1 MDLKKTQAKF
11 ADFEIDSSQGVF
23 HKNGT
28 QLKLRPKEL
37 GVLWLLVQQA
47 GQLVTKDQ
55 IIKVVWNGYST
66 SDESIA
72 RCISVVKARMRL
84 ASPGS
89 EQLIKTEYGRGYRF
103 LGKVSFFRERKSPN
117 EKIKTAI
124 GPTTLG
130 EIASEDILT
139 CTTETT
145 VLAAASLL
153 SASHKSAILI
163 LEAQKPIGIWTEAD
177 ALNLDLTDP
186 SVLDVKM
193 VEVMQTPVIS
203 LAAEKPITDAVAIMR
218 SKGIRHLVVV
228 DNEGKAQ
235 GVISQ
240 SDIIYTHGVESFM
253 TVKDVNSIA
262 FRRPLVIRENV
273 SVAELVLQM
282 RQQQTDILIIDLQ
295 NRPLF
300 SFTERDLIDLIANR
314 CLNVLIGNLEFPP
327 LVTIKEDTS
336 ILVARQLMDIK
347 KIKHLAV
354 LDHYGN
360 FTKILSLSD
369 ILADIEHSYVQL
381 IEEILEH
388 NKVASENDGYTK
400 LLASAMQQTA
410 GMMIISDKHGDIKYV
425 NESFETVSGYSLDEI
440 RDKNPR
446 FLSSGIIPKS
456 VFRHM
461 WETLMSGNTW
471 RGELCNKKKS
481 GEKYWIL
488 SSITPIVNDEGQI
501 HHFIAVEEDITE
513 RKEVEIRLHEI
524 EQRFYEMIDH
534 SLIMIWESDT
544 NGKVSYLNDYWLKFT
559 GRQFKDE
566 KSNGWVEHIHP
577 DDLSIFLETF
587 QIALIRR
594 NPFCIDH
601 RLKNNAGIYRWVMNS
616 GSPRFNENGEFLGL
630 RGACVDITER
640 KNSEFDL
647 KI

>member
-11 ADFEIDSSQGVF
+11 ADFEIDIDQGVF

-28 QLKLRPKEL
+28 QLRLRPKEL
-37 GVLWLLVQQA
+37 SVLWLLVQQA
-47 GQLVTKDQ
+47 GQLVTKEQ

-84 ASPGS
+84 ASAGS

-103 LGKVSFFRERKSPN
+103 VGKVLFSREIKSTN
-117 EKIKTAI
+117 EKSRTTIS
-124 GPTTLG
+124 PTTLG
-130 EIASEDILT
+130 EIASEEILT
-139 CTTETT
+139 CNTETT
-145 VLAAASLL
+145 VFEAACLL
-153 SASHKSAILI
+153 SARQKSAILI
-163 LEAQKPIGIWTEAD
+163 LQEQKPIGIWTEAD
-177 ALNLDLTDP
+177 ALILNLNNPAFLEA
-186 SVLDVKM
+186 KM
-193 VEVMQTPVIS
+193 AEVMQTPVVS
-203 LAAEKPITDAVAIMR
+203 MEAEKPITDAVAIMR

-228 DNEGKAQ
+228 DNEGNAS

-262 FRRPLVIRENV
+262 FRRPFVIRDNV
-273 SVAELVLQM
+273 PVAELVLQM
-282 RQQQTDILIIDLQ
+282 RHQHTDILIIDLA

-300 SFTERDLIDLIANR
+300 SFTERDLIDLIANK
-314 CLNVLIGNLEFPP
+314 CLNVLIGNLDFPP

-354 LDHYGN
+354 LDHSGV
-360 FTKILSLSD
+360 FIKILSLSD

-388 NKVASENDGYTK
+388 NKVAAENDGYTQ

-410 GMMIISDKHGDIKYV
+410 GMMIISDQHGDIKYV
-425 NESFETVSGYSLDEI
+425 NESFEIVSGYKLDEI
-440 RDKNPR
+440 KDKNPR

-461 WETLMSGNTW
+461 WETLMSGKTW
-471 RGELCNKKKS
+471 KGELCNKKKS
-481 GEKYWIL
+481 GDKYWVL
-488 SSITPIVNDEGQI
+488 SSITPIVNDEGVI
-501 HHFIAVEEDITE
+501 HHFIAVEEDISE
-513 RKEVEIRLHEI
+513 RKEVEIRLREI

-534 SLIMIWESDT
+534 SLIMIWESDP

-566 KSNGWVEHIHP
+566 KSNGWAEHIHH
-577 DDLSIFLETF
+577 DDLNLFLETF
-587 QIALIRR
+587 QNALIRR

-616 GSPRFNENGEFLGL
+616 GSPRFNEGGEFLGL
-630 RGACVDITER
+630 RGACVDISER
-640 KNSEFDL
+640 KTSELEL
-647 KI
+647 KK

>member
-1 MDLKKTQAKF
+1 
-11 ADFEIDSSQGVF
+11 
-23 HKNGT
+23 
-28 QLKLRPKEL
+28 
-37 GVLWLLVQQA
+37 
-47 GQLVTKDQ
+47 
-55 IIKVVWNGYST
+55 VVWNGYST

-84 ASPGS
+84 ASAGS

-103 LGKVSFFRERKSPN
+103 VGKVLFSREIKSTN
-117 EKIKTAI
+117 EKSRTTIS
-124 GPTTLG
+124 PTTLG
-130 EIASEDILT
+130 EIASEEILT
-139 CTTETT
+139 CNTETT
-145 VLAAASLL
+145 VFEAACLL
-153 SASHKSAILI
+153 SARQKSAILI
-163 LEAQKPIGIWTEAD
+163 LQEQKPIGIWTEAD
-177 ALNLDLTDP
+177 ALILNLNNPAFLEA
-186 SVLDVKM
+186 KM
-193 VEVMQTPVIS
+193 AEVMQTPVVS
-203 LAAEKPITDAVAIMR
+203 MEAEKPITDAVAIMR

-228 DNEGKAQ
+228 DNEGNAS

-262 FRRPLVIRENV
+262 FRRPFVIRDNV
-273 SVAELVLQM
+273 PVAELVLQM
-282 RQQQTDILIIDLQ
+282 RHQHTDILIIDLA

-300 SFTERDLIDLIANR
+300 SFTERDLIDLIANK
-314 CLNVLIGNLEFPP
+314 CLNVLIGNLDFPP

-354 LDHYGN
+354 LDHSGV
-360 FTKILSLSD
+360 FIKILSLSD

-388 NKVASENDGYTK
+388 NKVAAENDGYTQ

-410 GMMIISDKHGDIKYV
+410 GMMIISDQHGDIKYV
-425 NESFETVSGYSLDEI
+425 NESFEIVSGYKLDEI
-440 RDKNPR
+440 KDKNPR

-461 WETLMSGNTW
+461 WETLMSGKTW
-471 RGELCNKKKS
+471 KGELCNKKKS
-481 GEKYWIL
+481 GDKYWVL
-488 SSITPIVNDEGQI
+488 SSITPIVNDEGVI
-501 HHFIAVEEDITE
+501 HHFIAVEEDISE
-513 RKEVEIRLHEI
+513 RKEVEIRLREI

-534 SLIMIWESDT
+534 SLIMIWESDP

-566 KSNGWVEHIHP
+566 KSNGWAEHIHH
-577 DDLSIFLETF
+577 DDLNLFLETF
-587 QIALIRR
+587 QNALIRR

-616 GSPRFNENGEFLGL
+616 GSPRFNEGGEFLGL
-630 RGACVDITER
+630 RGACVDISER
-640 KNSEFDL
+640 KTSELEL
-647 KI
+647 KK

>member
-11 ADFEIDSSQGVF
+11 ADFEIDIDQGVF

-28 QLKLRPKEL
+28 QLRLRPKEL

-47 GQLVTKDQ
+47 GQLVTKEQ

-66 SDESIA
+66 SDESLA
-72 RCISVVKARMRL
+72 RCISVVKARLRL

-89 EQLIKTEYGRGYRF
+89 ELLIKTEYGRGYRF
-103 LGKVSFFRERKSPN
+103 VGKVLFSRERQPAY
-117 EKIKTAI
+117 EKNKTAI
-124 GPTTLG
+124 SPTSLG
-130 EIASEDILT
+130 EIASKDILT
-139 CTTETT
+139 CNTETT
-145 VLAAASLL
+145 VFEVACLL
-153 SASHKSAILI
+153 SARQKSAILI
-163 LEAQKPIGIWTEAD
+163 LQEQKPIGIWTEAD
-177 ALNLDLTDP
+177 ALNLNLNNPAFLET
-186 SVLDVKM
+186 KM
-193 VEVMQTPVIS
+193 AEVMQTPVVS
-203 LAAEKPITDAVAIMR
+203 MEAENPITDAVAIMR

-228 DNEGKAQ
+228 DNDGNAR

-262 FRRPLVIRENV
+262 FRRPFVIRENMP
-273 SVAELVLQM
+273 VAELVLQM
-282 RQQQTDILIIDLQ
+282 SHQNTDILIIDLA

-314 CLNVLIGNLEFPP
+314 CLNVLIGNLDFPP
-327 LVTIKEDTS
+327 LITIKEDAS

-354 LDHYGN
+354 LDYNGD

-388 NKVASENDGYTK
+388 NKVASENDGYTQ

-410 GMMIISDKHGDIKYV
+410 GMIIISDKHGDIKYV
-425 NESFETVSGYSLDEI
+425 NESFEIVSGYKLEEI
-440 RDKNPR
+440 KDKNPR
-446 FLSSGIIPKS
+446 FLSTGIIPKS

-461 WETLMSGNTW
+461 WETLISGKTW
-471 RGELCNKKKS
+471 KGELCNKKKS
-481 GEKYWIL
+481 GDKYWVL
-488 SSITPIVNDEGQI
+488 SSITPIVNDEGVI
-501 HHFIAVEEDITE
+501 HHFIAVEEDISE
-513 RKEVEIRLHEI
+513 RKEVEIRLREI

-534 SLIMIWESDT
+534 SLIMIWESDP

-566 KSNGWVEHIHP
+566 KSNGWAEHIHP
-577 DDLSIFLETF
+577 DDLNFFLETF
-587 QIALIRR
+587 QNALIRR
-594 NPFCIDH
+594 NSFCIDH

-616 GSPRFNENGEFLGL
+616 GSPRFNEAGEFLGL
-630 RGACVDITER
+630 RGACVDISER
-640 KNSEFDL
+640 KTSELDL
-647 KI
+647 KN

>member
-1 MDLKKTQAKF
+1 MDQKRTQAKF
-11 ADFEIDSSQGVF
+11 ADFEIDIDQGVF

-28 QLKLRPKEL
+28 QLRLRPKEL
-37 GVLWLLVQQA
+37 AVLWLLVQQA
-47 GQLVTKDQ
+47 GQLVSKEQ
-55 IIKVVWNGYST
+55 IIKAVWNGYST

-84 ASPGS
+84 ASSGS

-103 LGKVSFFRERKSPN
+103 VGKVLFSRERKSTN
-117 EKIKTAI
+117 EKSRTTIS
-124 GPTTLG
+124 PTTLG
-130 EIASEDILT
+130 EIASEEILT
-139 CTTETT
+139 CNTETT
-145 VLAAASLL
+145 VFEAASLL
-153 SASHKSAILI
+153 SGSQKSAILI
-163 LEAQKPIGIWTEAD
+163 LQEQKPIGIWTEAD
-177 ALNLDLTDP
+177 ALNLDLNHP
-186 SVLDVKM
+186 AVLEINM
-193 VEVMQTPVIS
+193 AEVMQTPVVS
-203 LAAEKPITDAVAIMR
+203 LEAEKPITDAVAIMR

-228 DNEGKAQ
+228 DNEGKAR

-262 FRRPLVIRENV
+262 FRRPFVIRKNV
-273 SVAELVLQM
+273 PVAELVLQM
-282 RQQQTDILIIDLQ
+282 RQQHTDILIIDLA

-300 SFTERDLIDLIANR
+300 SFTERDLIDLIANK
-314 CLNVLIGNLEFPP
+314 CLNVLIGNLDFPP

-354 LDHYGN
+354 LDYKGD

-388 NKVASENDGYTK
+388 NKVASENDGYTQ

-410 GMMIISDKHGDIKYV
+410 GMMIISDQHGDIKYV
-425 NESFETVSGYSLDEI
+425 NESFEIVTGYKLEEI
-440 RDKNPR
+440 KDKNPR

-461 WETLMSGNTW
+461 WETLMSGKTW
-471 RGELCNKKKS
+471 KGELCNKKKS
-481 GEKYWIL
+481 GEKFWVL
-488 SSITPIVNDEGQI
+488 SSITPIVNDVGVI
-501 HHFIAVEEDITE
+501 HHFIAVEEDISE
-513 RKEVEIRLHEI
+513 RKEVEIRLREI

-534 SLIMIWESDT
+534 SLIMIWESDP

-566 KSNGWVEHIHP
+566 KVTAGR
-577 DDLSIFLETF
+577 SIFILM
-587 QIALIRR
+587 I
-594 NPFCIDH
+594 
-601 RLKNNAGIYRWVMNS
+601 
-616 GSPRFNENGEFLGL
+616 
-630 RGACVDITER
+630 
-640 KNSEFDL
+640 
-647 KI
+647 

>member
-11 ADFEIDSSQGVF
+11 ADFEIDIDQGVF

-28 QLKLRPKEL
+28 QLRLRPKEL

-47 GQLVTKDQ
+47 GQLVTKEQ

-84 ASPGS
+84 ASAGS

-103 LGKVSFFRERKSPN
+103 VGKVLFSRERKSTN
-117 EKIKTAI
+117 EKSRTTIS
-124 GPTTLG
+124 PTTLG
-130 EIASEDILT
+130 EIASEEILT
-139 CTTETT
+139 CNTETT
-145 VLAAASLL
+145 VFEAACLL
-153 SASHKSAILI
+153 SARQKSAILI
-163 LEAQKPIGIWTEAD
+163 LQEQKPIGIWTEAD
-177 ALNLDLTDP
+177 ALNLNLNNPAFLET
-186 SVLDVKM
+186 KM
-193 VEVMQTPVIS
+193 SDVMQTPVVS
-203 LAAEKPITDAVAIMR
+203 MEAKKPITDAVAIMR

-228 DNEGKAQ
+228 DNEGNAS

-262 FRRPLVIRENV
+262 FRRPFVIRENV
-273 SVAELVLQM
+273 PVAELVFQM
-282 RQQQTDILIIDLQ
+282 RHQHTDILIIDLA
-295 NRPLF
+295 NRALF

-314 CLNVLIGNLEFPP
+314 CLNVLIGNLDFPP

-354 LDHYGN
+354 LDHSGV
-360 FTKILSLSD
+360 FIKILSLSD

-388 NKVASENDGYTK
+388 NKVAAENDGYTQ

-410 GMMIISDKHGDIKYV
+410 GMMIISDQHGDIKYV
-425 NESFETVSGYSLDEI
+425 NESFEIVSGYKLEEI
-440 RDKNPR
+440 KDKNPR

-461 WETLMSGNTW
+461 WETLMSGKTW
-471 RGELCNKKKS
+471 KGELCNKKKS
-481 GEKYWIL
+481 GDKYWVL
-488 SSITPIVNDEGQI
+488 SSITPIVNDEGVI
-501 HHFIAVEEDITE
+501 HHFIAVEEDISE
-513 RKEVEIRLHEI
+513 RKEVEIRLREI

-534 SLIMIWESDT
+534 SLIMIWESDP

-559 GRQFKDE
+559 GREFKDE
-566 KSNGWVEHIHP
+566 KSNGWAKHIHP
-577 DDLSIFLETF
+577 DDLSFFLETF
-587 QIALIRR
+587 QNALIRR

-616 GSPRFNENGEFLGL
+616 GSPRFNEGGEFLGL
-630 RGACVDITER
+630 RGACVDISER
-640 KNSEFDL
+640 KTSELEL
-647 KI
+647 KN